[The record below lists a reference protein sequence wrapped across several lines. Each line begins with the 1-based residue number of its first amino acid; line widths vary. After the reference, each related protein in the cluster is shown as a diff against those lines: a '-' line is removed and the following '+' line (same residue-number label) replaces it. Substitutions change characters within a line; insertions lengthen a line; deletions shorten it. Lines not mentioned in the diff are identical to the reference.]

1 MMNEQIK
8 ELAEQAGFVLW
19 QDESHNPGD
28 VIDWGSR
35 YDDELVKFAELI
47 IREMLVLTY
56 DEETRYYNQNE
67 DRLAKTM
74 EDYRKLAK
82 EHFEFK

>member
-1 MMNEQIK
+1 MNEQIK